1 MTVSVVGT
9 AWRTALPLL
18 CCTSTSF
25 TLGTRSPNL
34 VASFL
39 MHQQWDRW
47 QALLSHQASSYSAI
61 FPAVHSLPTSIT
73 RLQNW
78 SAALAHLPEQTMKR
92 LC

>member
-1 MTVSVVGT
+1 M
-9 AWRTALPLL
+9 L